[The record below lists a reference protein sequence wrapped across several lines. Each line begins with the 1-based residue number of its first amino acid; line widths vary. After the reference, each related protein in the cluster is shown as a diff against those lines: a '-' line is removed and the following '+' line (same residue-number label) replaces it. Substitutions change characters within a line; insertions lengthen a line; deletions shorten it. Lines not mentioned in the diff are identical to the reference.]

1 MYLDPQHW
9 TPPTSTCTKS
19 GRAGSANNLKGTN
32 KDINIIKLLKN
43 NIPCKGKGII
53 VLKFYFC
60 GRTLTPR
67 QICLPPPL
75 PPCFQATATFLK
87 KGLGARKYV
96 ASDERDT
103 VDSFNKLLSKRN
115 WV

>member
-9 TPPTSTCTKS
+9 MPPTSPGTKS

-53 VLKFYFC
+53 VYIEYFL
-60 GRTLTPR
+60 GRRLHKE
-67 QICLPPPL
+67 
-75 PPCFQATATFLK
+75 PCQ
-87 KGLGARKYV
+87 
-96 ASDERDT
+96 
-103 VDSFNKLLSKRN
+103 LSSKDIN
-115 WV
+115 QEIVVF